1 MSNLKGETFISVQ
14 VWGLLSL
21 CNTSREGI
29 VIYPFFFPFFFFAKN
44 GRERLRVVL
53 MAELIGE
60 ARGVF
65 EEI

>member
-14 VWGLLSL
+14 VWGLLSF
-21 CNTSREGI
+21 CNTSRESI
-29 VIYPFFFPFFFFAKN
+29 VIYPFFFFFFFAKN

-60 ARGVF
+60 ARGVH